1 MSPQPPQPNVN
12 ATFRRAAPLLAA
24 ALLGIAAGCSQPP
37 VSSNPDDVRR
47 CQLQALEDTSP
58 GVLPG
63 SQLDLPI
70 RRAELEKACLQ
81 EAAELRARGEVPR

>member
-1 MSPQPPQPNVN
+1 MTTTPQRTVS
-12 ATFRRAAPLLAA
+12 LLAIA
-24 ALLGIAAGCSQPP
+24 FLGVAMGCSQPP

-63 SQLDLPI
+63 SQFDMPI
-70 RRAELEKACLQ
+70 RRAEFEKACLQ